1 MPRPLFDTPYIFGIH
16 EPGGEQH
23 MLEAGKPGW
32 IVFTEGVGSD
42 PGIPAARTSPQWS
55 NQGLGVLCRIN
66 NGYYPGGTIP
76 HSSRY
81 EDFAQRCAN
90 YAAASH
96 GLQDLDH
103 RQRDEPPRRTSRRG
117 HRLGAQRTAARIL
130 SRPVGR
136 CRGVWRAGG
145 STRSSRMA
153 ILNQGETITPQ
164 LYARCYSSAAT
175 QSTAGQATK
184 TIRC

>member
-16 EPGGEQH
+16 EPGGERH

-32 IVFTEGVGSD
+32 IIFTESVGSE
-42 PGIPAARTSPQWS
+42 PGDTGGKDFSQWS

-81 EDFAQRCAN
+81 EDFARRCAN
-90 YAAASH
+90 YAAASRGCKIWIIGNEMNH
-96 GLQDLDH
+96 PVERPGVDIDWGRSVRPQDPVSIGRSMPWRFSALD
-103 RQRDEPPRRTSRRG
+103 EG
-117 HRLGAQRTAARIL
+117 
-130 SRPVGR
+130 
-136 CRGVWRAGG
+136 
-145 STRSSRMA
+145 TRSSRMA

-164 LYARCYSSAAT
+164 PVSYTHLTLPTSDLV
-175 QSTAGQATK
+175 
-184 TIRC
+184 